1 MYRPWPAAEPA
12 AIPGRV
18 ELRALLLAY
27 ILTLA
32 LQIVTTGAV
41 LKQGSTP
48 IVALTAIHAALVA
61 AMFWMLFFNGL
72 VATQVRCSFLEF
84 SDISWQL

>member
-1 MYRPWPAAEPA
+1 MYLAWPVAEPV

-27 ILTLA
+27 ILSLA
-32 LQIVTTGAV
+32 LQITTTGSV

-48 IVALTAIHAALVA
+48 IVVLTAIHAALVA

-72 VATQVRCSFLEF
+72 VATQVRCSLLEF
-84 SDISWQL
+84 SEMSLQL

>member
-1 MYRPWPAAEPA
+1 MHRSWSAAKPS

-18 ELRALLLAY
+18 ELRSLLLAY
-27 ILTLA
+27 ILSLA

-41 LKQGSTP
+41 LKQGTTA

-72 VATQVRCSFLEF
+72 VATQVRCNFLE
-84 SDISWQL
+84 SSEMNLQL